1 MEGRREWYSDYTL
14 EEMNSII
21 TNMLNYIAGY
31 TDDCGNVADREALN
45 VIIDIYTDFGFHK
58 DEVESWYE
66 WLDEQLHKKL
76 DKNNT

>member
-1 MEGRREWYSDYTL
+1 MEGKRGWYSDYTL
-14 EEMNSII
+14 AEINNIV
-21 TNMLNYIAGY
+21 TNMLNYIGEHIDAHYNYG
-31 TDDCGNVADREALN
+31 DIADRETLIN
-45 VIIDIYTDFGFHK
+45 IYTDFGFHK